1 MATDSSLATGAPVVG
16 ALEVLEVL
24 EVLAVELEVLLV
36 VVPVVDPLVLVRS
49 STFANGPPTY
59 IDHYSSSSPSFPQRW
74 W

>member
-1 MATDSSLATGAPVVG
+1 MVG
-16 ALEVLEVL
+16 AL

>member
-1 MATDSSLATGAPVVG
+1 MATDNSLATGAPVVG
-16 ALEVLEVL
+16 ALEVL

>member
-16 ALEVLEVL
+16 ALEVL